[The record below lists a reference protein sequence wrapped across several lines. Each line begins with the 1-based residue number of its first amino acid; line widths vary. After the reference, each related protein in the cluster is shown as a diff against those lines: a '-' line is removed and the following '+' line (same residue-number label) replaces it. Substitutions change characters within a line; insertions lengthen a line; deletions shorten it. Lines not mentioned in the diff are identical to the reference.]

1 MAKYRIRATYNHDT
15 YEFNL
20 YDHMRWLT
28 LLYKTGGIT
37 LSKNTVHL
45 KYVIEFFLMA
55 NPHIVGHEAVHV
67 QQARRMGWK
76 YLPIYF
82 IQMLKAKFV
91 KRNIPMEIEA
101 YTNEQSVVWE
111 FVK

>member
-1 MAKYRIRATYNHDT
+1 MKYRIRATYKGEI

-37 LSKNTVHL
+37 LNKNTVHL
-45 KYVIEFFLMA
+45 KYVLYFFLYY

-67 QQARRMGWK
+67 HQARRMGWK
-76 YLPIYF
+76 YLPTYAWQTICAGF
-82 IQMLKAKFV
+82 I
-91 KRNIPMEIEA
+91 KRKIPMEIEA
-101 YTNEQSVVWE
+101 YENENLVKWE
-111 FVK
+111 IIQ